1 MRKRLFILLL
11 VCCLI
16 AVAVSNPVPTQ
27 AAGAISPPW
36 GVVGT
41 HINVFGLTAGAT
53 YSIKWD
59 GFSLGSGV
67 VPADGNIS
75 FEAPETFRG
84 PHSVTVESPFAT
96 IALSSSFSI
105 IPAIYISPDSGPGG
119 TTVTIL
125 GTGFAPYE
133 SVQAA
138 YDSIAVTQTISANRS
153 GSWTGQFISPNS
165 PAGYHYVT
173 AYGNFTSPNEVNYRT
188 FTVTPTVRI
197 NPASGCVGTQVTV
210 SGTGFGSL
218 EPGIKVTF
226 GDQVVRSGI
235 ASQGDGSWNTTFM
248 VPPSSRNDYIV
259 NATGNSTTS
268 VGWPNAVFTV
278 MASAFINPSTA
289 FVGDKINIIGKGF
302 ANNEQGITITYDGRT
317 IGNTLVADSTGNWV
331 ASIEVPPDVNGT
343 HVLDAFGSI
352 TTSLNCAGTTLTV
365 KAKVALNPDGG
376 NVGDVVAVTGSG
388 FKGQKP
394 AAITYGNTPIVSD
407 ISTDARGSFSTSFKA
422 PGGRSGQIEV
432 GASDQGGAK
441 ATSVFSMETIPPPVP
456 LLFYPTNGETV
467 GIIGSS
473 QVDFEWTQVFDP
485 SGVYYTLEVSAHPS
499 FSPILIRISDL
510 TSPQYELAKGEA
522 LPYGQYYWRVRA
534 IDGASNASAWTNPFL
549 VKVSYMTF
557 ETFIIIVAAL
567 IIIIVLALVLPR
579 VLRPKLSKKK

>member
-1 MRKRLFILLL
+1 MRKRLFIIFLI
-11 VCCLI
+11 CCALTGM
-16 AVAVSNPVPTQ
+16 ANSVPLQ
-27 AAGAISPPW
+27 AAAAISPPW
-36 GVVGT
+36 GIVGAR
-41 HINVFGLTAGAT
+41 INVFGLTAGLN
-53 YSIKWD
+53 YGIKWD
-59 GFSLGSGV
+59 GFSLGSGI

-84 PHSVTVESPFAT
+84 PHSVVVESPFAT
-96 IALSSSFSI
+96 IVLSSSFTI

-119 TTVTIL
+119 TTITIQ

-138 YDSIAVTQTISANRS
+138 YDSIAVTPTISANRS
-153 GSWTGQFISPNS
+153 GSWTGQFYAPNS

-173 AYGNFTSPNEVNYRT
+173 AYGNFTSANEVNYRT
-188 FTVTPTVRI
+188 YTVTPTVRI
-197 NPASGCVGTQVTV
+197 SPASGCVGTQVTV

-235 ASQGDGSWNTTFM
+235 ASQGDGSWTTTFM
-248 VPPSSRNDYIV
+248 VPASSRGDYIV

-278 MASAFINPSTA
+278 MASAFINPSAA

-302 ANNEQGITITYDGRT
+302 ANNEPGITIIYDGRAV
-317 IGNTLVADSTGNWV
+317 GNTLVADSSGNWV
-331 ASIEVPPDVNGT
+331 ASLEVPPDVNGT
-343 HVLDAFGSI
+343 HVLDAFGSS

-365 KAKVALNPDGG
+365 RAKLGLNPDGG
-376 NVGDVVAVTGSG
+376 NVGDIVQVTGSG
-388 FKGQKP
+388 FNSQKLVTL
-394 AAITYGNTPIVSD
+394 TYGNSPVISD
-407 ISTDARGSFSTSFKA
+407 ISTDARGSFSTNFKA

-432 GASDQGGAK
+432 AASDQGGAK

-456 LLFYPTNGETV
+456 LLFYPGNGDTV
-467 GIIGSS
+467 GLIGSS
-473 QVDFEWTQVFDP
+473 QVDFEWIQVFDP
-485 SGVYYTLEVSAHPS
+485 SGVYYTLEVSAQPG

-510 TSPQYELAKGEA
+510 TSPQYEMAKGEA

-557 ETFIIIVAAL
+557 ETFIIIVASL